1 MSMRTTAQGD
11 QGVPILMA
19 NEEDI
24 FEAAAALPAAG
35 RPAYLDAACANQ
47 PDMRA
52 RIEALLCSHDA
63 TGFMEE
69 NAIAADSPEL
79 PAERARSQPE
89 EAGQHIGHYK
99 LLEQIGERGF
109 GVVWVAEQLEPGA
122 FSQTRSR

>member
-1 MSMRTTAQGD
+1 
-11 QGVPILMA
+11 MA

-24 FEAAAALPAAG
+24 FEAATALPAAE

-69 NAIAADSPEL
+69 NAVPADSAKL
-79 PAERARSQPE
+79 QAE
-89 EAGQHIGHYK
+89 
-99 LLEQIGERGF
+99 
-109 GVVWVAEQLEPGA
+109 
-122 FSQTRSR
+122 